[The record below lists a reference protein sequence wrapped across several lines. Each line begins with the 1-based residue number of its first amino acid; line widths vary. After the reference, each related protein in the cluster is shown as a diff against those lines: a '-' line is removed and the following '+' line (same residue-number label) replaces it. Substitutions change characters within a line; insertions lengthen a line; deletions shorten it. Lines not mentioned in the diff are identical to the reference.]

1 MHVTVMLTRANCLC
15 QKLTSLPCTYFFL
28 ILWWHIYFFSYTL
41 FWAKPF
47 LVQSQKCN
55 RAVLQ
60 CKTEAHFSNQA
71 QVISFSLSPPA
82 LPLSSCLF
90 VLSDSCLEVLVEVS
104 SKSLWSWCGFCYPL
118 EQEKNETKEV
128 KKKTC
133 PMRATETLSETLTSA
148 DSRFASQRG
157 NHPDVVVHCAA
168 DKTDFIGRL
177 CGRR

>member
-1 MHVTVMLTRANCLC
+1 MYVTVMLTRANCLC
-15 QKLTSLPCTYFFL
+15 RKLTLLPCTYFFL

-47 LVQSQKCN
+47 LVQSQKFN

-60 CKTEAHFSNQA
+60 RKTETHFSNQTSA

-128 KKKTC
+128 KKKHAPWGQLKRTL
-133 PMRATETLSETLTSA
+133 RLWRLLTRGLLLREATI
-148 DSRFASQRG
+148 QMW
-157 NHPDVVVHCAA
+157 
-168 DKTDFIGRL
+168 
-177 CGRR
+177 